1 MHAFFSYAVQ
11 LPDKIYSHYLLSGH
25 PVLTVAF
32 NLEQFHYC
40 SKLAVNQQK

>member
-1 MHAFFSYAVQ
+1 MHAFVSSAVQ
-11 LPDKIYSHYLLSGH
+11 LPDRIYSHYLLSGH
-25 PVLTVAF
+25 PVLVVAF